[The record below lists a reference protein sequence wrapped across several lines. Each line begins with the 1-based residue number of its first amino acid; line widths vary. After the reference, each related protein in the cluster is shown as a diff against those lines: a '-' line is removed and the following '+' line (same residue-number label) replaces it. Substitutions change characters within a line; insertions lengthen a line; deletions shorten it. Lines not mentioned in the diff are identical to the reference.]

1 MNKRL
6 KMVLITASGV
16 VVLGIIVALVYFF
29 SFLSSSRQNAE
40 IPLKITPLS
49 PLTSSTI
56 IPGLTTENVIS
67 FLVNNNLVCN
77 QKQETYKKIY
87 YRISCEQ
94 VTPDYALTVHIFSS
108 NQKDVNLIDANF
120 TQRNNPSDDQ
130 AINFLEIITQLPMD
144 GVQTD
149 QIKDWINTSMPDL
162 DKQPDLIKETT
173 INHLFIRIYGKPNDR
188 SLEIGKI
195 D

>member
-6 KMVLITASGV
+6 KMVLIIAAGMV
-16 VVLGIIVALVYFF
+16 VFGIIAALVYFF
-29 SFLSSSRQNAE
+29 SFLSSFHQNAE
-40 IPLKITPLS
+40 IPLKITPIS
-49 PLTSSTI
+49 SLTSSTI
-56 IPGLTTENVIS
+56 IPGLTTENVTS

-87 YRISCEQ
+87 FRTSCEQ

-108 NQKDVNLIDANF
+108 NQKNVNLIDANF
-120 TQRNNPSDDQ
+120 TQHNNPSDEQ
-130 AINFLEIITQLPMD
+130 AINFLELITQLPIE
-144 GVQTD
+144 GVQTE
-149 QIKDWINTSMPDL
+149 QIKVWINTALPNL
-162 DKQPDLIKETT
+162 DEQSGFIKETT
-173 INHLFIRIYGKPNDR
+173 INQLFIRIYGKPNDR